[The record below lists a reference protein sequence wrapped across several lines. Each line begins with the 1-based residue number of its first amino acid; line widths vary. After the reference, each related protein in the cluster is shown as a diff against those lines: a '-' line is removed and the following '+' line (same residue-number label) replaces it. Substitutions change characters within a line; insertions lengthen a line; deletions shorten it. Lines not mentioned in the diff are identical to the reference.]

1 MRNFRELTTA
11 IFLSLSLGLV
21 PQAYK
26 QNTTDSSASAGEVV
40 IAMLSSPVYPP
51 IARQLHITGD
61 VEVTIDVTRDGVIQS
76 SRVTSGPPLLYDASL
91 ESAIHTKYWCENCG
105 QSGASLRLVYSFRLV
120 PDPEDPCNPK
130 PTGGQSKKP
139 ESHFSEVNVRGTH
152 IELIEQAPKCN
163 IDNIEIRTSAR
174 SIKCLYLWRC
184 TRR

>member
-1 MRNFRELTTA
+1 MRNYHELTTA
-11 IFLSLSLGLV
+11 IFLSLSLGFV
-21 PQAYK
+21 SQAFK
-26 QNTTDSSASAGEVV
+26 QNTTDSSSSAGEVV
-40 IAMLSSPVYPP
+40 IVMLSSPVYAP

-61 VEVTIDVTRDGVIQS
+61 VEVTIDVTKNGVIQS
-76 SRVTSGPPLLYDASL
+76 SRVTSGPPLLYEASL
-91 ESAIHTKYWCENCG
+91 ESAIHTKYRCENCG
-105 QSGASLRLVYSFRLV
+105 QSGASLRLTYAFRLV

-130 PTGGQSKKP
+130 ATGNQSEKS
-139 ESHFSEVNVRGTH
+139 ESHFSEVNVKGTH